1 MKNKKEKNKLK
12 PENRNQQGIT
22 LIALVITIIVLLIL
36 AGVSIAMLTGQNG
49 ILTQAN
55 NSKIEQSHGAVKEAI
70 SLAYNEWQI
79 EINTGSRTKLAS
91 TETVIING
99 EEEKAKAGTGE
110 TFLQF
115 IESKG
120 YIKEGTTDVLNVEKL
135 TGSKQALGNGETTD
149 VYKIEEQDGEYV
161 VNYID
166 EKNGKRQIWNIKNE
180 TEQDQS
186 NIYTYT
192 EEGYITG
199 IKPEYFKNNT
209 YGEVGKIA
217 STENI
222 KIAPAI
228 PQYYLIDEL
237 NGTLQIP
244 SKIGDTQIIGIAE
257 GALADIKNLR
267 EVKISEG
274 IISIAD
280 YAFYRC
286 IILETVELP
295 DSLKIIGSGVF
306 SGCNLKNIIIPQ
318 GIISIG
324 DYAFENINNLCIFY
338 SSGECDIAGYPWGA
352 ENAMLLPESKY
363 SEYTSFVEKFIAENI
378 EGKEA
383 EDLEKMILKY
393 ELYPGTFTEYLE
405 YKMITSKDELV
416 QEYGMTYEE
425 VLKMFVRDYINLE
438 YYASTN
444 GINDKNETE
453 LKQMIIS
460 IYNEVSGNT
469 VSEFNEIFNN
479 LPITEEE
486 YNSMWSTGEMYS
498 SEKECLKYMLL
509 NLMMY

>member
-1 MKNKKEKNKLK
+1 M
-12 PENRNQQGIT
+12 
-22 LIALVITIIVLLIL
+22 
-36 AGVSIAMLTGQNG
+36 
-49 ILTQAN
+49 
-55 NSKIEQSHGAVKEAI
+55 
-70 SLAYNEWQI
+70 
-79 EINTGSRTKLAS
+79 
-91 TETVIING
+91 
-99 EEEKAKAGTGE
+99 
-110 TFLQF
+110 
-115 IESKG
+115 
-120 YIKEGTTDVLNVEKL
+120 
-135 TGSKQALGNGETTD
+135 
-149 VYKIEEQDGEYV
+149 
-161 VNYID
+161 
-166 EKNGKRQIWNIKNE
+166 
-180 TEQDQS
+180 
-186 NIYTYT
+186 
-192 EEGYITG
+192 
-199 IKPEYFKNNT
+199 
-209 YGEVGKIA
+209 
-217 STENI
+217 
-222 KIAPAI
+222 
-228 PQYYLIDEL
+228 IDEL

-338 SSGECDIAGYPWGA
+338 GSGECDISGYPWGA

-363 SEYTSFVEKFIAENI
+363 SEYTSFIAENI
-378 EGKEA
+378 EGKET

-393 ELYPGTFTEYLE
+393 ELYPGTFTEFLE
-405 YKMITSKDELV
+405 DMKDTSKDELV

-425 VLKMFVRDYINLE
+425 VLKMIARYYINLE
-438 YYASTN
+438 YYASIN

-460 IYNEVSGNT
+460 KYNEVSGNT
-469 VSEFNEIFNN
+469 VSEFNEIFNDFF
-479 LPITEEE
+479 ITEEE
-486 YNSMWSTGEMYS
+486 YNSMWSAGGMYS

>member
-99 EEEKAKAGTGE
+99 EEKKAKAGTEE

-115 IESKG
+115 LESKG
-120 YIKEGTTDVLNVEKL
+120 YIKEGTTDILNVEKL

-166 EKNGKRQIWNIKNE
+166 EKNGKRQIWNVKNE

-222 KIAPAI
+222 KTASALLKF
-228 PQYYLIDEL
+228 YLIDEL
-237 NGTLQIP
+237 NGTLVIPNQIQNR
-244 SKIGDTQIIGIAE
+244 KIIGISERAF
-257 GALADIKNLR
+257 AQIMNLKK
-267 EVKISEG
+267 VIISEG
-274 IISIAD
+274 IISMGD
-280 YAFYRC
+280 EAFHYC
-286 IILETVELP
+286 EELNDISLP
-295 DSLKIIGSGVF
+295 DSLQDIGGWTFDGCKSLKSITIPENVKSIGEYAFQSCNNLEKIT
-306 SGCNLKNIIIPQ
+306 IIRTEE
-318 GIISIG
+318 GIISG
-324 DYAFENINNLCIFY
+324 Q
-338 SSGECDIAGYPWGA
+338 PWGA
-352 ENAMLLPESKY
+352 YGTQIIYKDKY
-363 SEYTSFVEKFIAENI
+363 SAFAENYVLNMGRT
-378 EGKEA
+378 E
-383 EDLEKMILKY
+383 LENLCVKSM
-393 ELYPGTFTEYLE
+393 LYPGTF
-405 YKMITSKDELV
+405 DEMLK
-416 QEYGMTYEE
+416 ESGETRKEIEMEAESEGMTYEE
-425 VLKMFVRDYINLE
+425 YLKEVL
-438 YYASTN
+438 TN
-444 GINDKNETE
+444 RNRMPFSWI
-453 LKQMIIS
+453 
-460 IYNEVSGNT
+460 V
-469 VSEFNEIFNN
+469 V
-479 LPITEEE
+479 E
-486 YNSMWSTGEMYS
+486 YNSEANGWNEKNKSELEQLFLDTAGQSVDEFLLKNNLKTKEEILTKYSEEEILKFCLNYVISTNS
-498 SEKECLKYMLL
+498 
-509 NLMMY
+509 

>member
-91 TETVIING
+91 TETVTING
-99 EEEKAKAGTGE
+99 EEKKAKAGTEE

-115 IESKG
+115 IERKG
-120 YIKEGTTDVLNVEKL
+120 YIKEGTTDILNVEKL

-166 EKNGKRQIWNIKNE
+166 EKNGKRQIWNVKNE

-209 YGEVGKIA
+209 YGEVGKFA
-217 STENI
+217 SMENI
-222 KIAPAI
+222 KISPI
-228 PQYYLIDEL
+228 LIKDILVDEL
-237 NGTLQIP
+237 NGTLRIP
-244 SKIGDTQIIGIAE
+244 SKIGDTKIIGIAE
-257 GALADIKNLR
+257 GAFNNIYNLQ
-267 EVKISEG
+267 EVSIAEG
-274 IISIAD
+274 IISI
-280 YAFYRC
+280 
-286 IILETVELP
+286 ET
-295 DSLKIIGSGVF
+295 GAF
-306 SGCNLKNIIIPQ
+306 SGCNMLTNIKLPNSLRNIGYIAFSNCHLKSIIIPQ
-318 GIISIG
+318 GIVAIN
-324 DYAFENINNLCIFY
+324 DDAFNNINNLCIFY

-393 ELYPGTFTEYLE
+393 ELYPGTFTEFLE

-460 IYNEVSGNT
+460 KYNEVSGNT
-469 VSEFNEIFNN
+469 VSEFNEIFNDFF
-479 LPITEEE
+479 ITEEE
-486 YNSMWSTGEMYS
+486 YDSMWSAGGMYS

>member
-99 EEEKAKAGTGE
+99 EEEKAKAGTEE

-115 IESKG
+115 LESKG
-120 YIKEGTTDVLNVEKL
+120 YIKEGTTDILNVEKL
-135 TGSKQALGNGETTD
+135 TGSKQALGNGTD
-149 VYKIEEQDGEYV
+149 TDIYKIEEQDGEYV

-166 EKNGKRQIWNIKNE
+166 EKNGKRQIWNVKNE

-192 EEGYITG
+192 EDGYITG

-209 YGEVGKIA
+209 YGEVWKIA
-217 STENI
+217 STGN
-222 KIAPAI
+222 KIAFRP

-237 NGTLQIP
+237 NGTLRIP
-244 SKIGDTQIIGIAE
+244 SKIGDTKIIGIGE
-257 GALADIKNLR
+257 GAFEFIANLQY
-267 EVKISEG
+267 VNISEG
-274 IISIAD
+274 IISIAES
-280 YAFYRC
+280 AFYNC
-286 IILETVELP
+286 YALQTVELP
-295 DSLKIIGSGVF
+295 NSLKDIGYIAF
-306 SGCNLKNIIIPQ
+306 SDCHLKSIIIPQ
-318 GIISIG
+318 GITAIG

-338 SSGECDIAGYPWGA
+338 GSGECDISGYPWGA

-405 YKMITSKDELV
+405 YKNTSKDELV
-416 QEYGMTYEE
+416 QRYGMTYEE
-425 VLKMFVRDYINLE
+425 VLKMFVRNCINLE
-438 YYASTN
+438 YYVATN

-453 LKQMIIS
+453 LKQMIIN

-479 LPITEEE
+479 FPITEEE
-486 YNSMWSTGEMYS
+486 YNSMWSAGGRYS

-509 NLMMY
+509 NLMMYS